1 MPAGDMA
8 LTENKCKDCKMQ
20 FSTKK
25 RLEIHRKI
33 AHPKKPRTSKGGYW
47 SDPGADAAG
56 GM

>member
-1 MPAGDMA
+1 MPAGGMA
-8 LTENKCKDCKMQ
+8 LTEYKCKDCKMR
-20 FSTKK
+20 FGTER

-33 AHPKKPRTSKGGYW
+33 AHPKKRRTSKGGYW